1 MTRARMDSNQNLS
14 RLFYQS
20 SNSSKHEHLVVI
32 PYVDFEFMPH
42 LHRDLEFVMVLEGE
56 MAYAT
61 PYCKAVMKEGDIAL
75 FLPNQIHSFCT
86 PTHSRCVIVNFSVGY
101 VSAFLR
107 KINGK
112 IGAKCHYHAGEALIN
127 YLIDLYVRQSKDQ
140 LDYLTVKAS
149 CYAVCARYAQ
159 DIELIAAPEDNGD
172 VLHRI
177 LTYVNENYTENISL
191 KSMSA
196 AIGYNEDY
204 LSHFFRKTLGLAFR
218 AYVNLL
224 RIDHACQL
232 IEQGELS
239 ISNIALACG
248 FQNIRSFNRAFKQ
261 IMEETPMNYKKQNR
275 HGGIGLAD
283 QSS

>member
-1 MTRARMDSNQNLS
+1 MAQMNANKTQNLN

-20 SNSSKHEHLVVI
+20 DNSSKHEHLVVFS
-32 PYVDFEFMPH
+32 YVDFEFLPH
-42 LHRDLEFVMVLEGE
+42 LHRDLEFVLVLEGE
-56 MAYAT
+56 MVYAT
-61 PYCKAVMKEGDIAL
+61 SNCKGVIAEGDIAL
-75 FLPNQIHSFCT
+75 FLPNQIHSFHT
-86 PTHSRCVIVNFSVGY
+86 PEHSKCVVVNFSVGY

-112 IGAKCHYHAGEALIN
+112 IGAKCDYHAGESLAN
-127 YLIDLYVRQSKDQ
+127 YLIDLYIRQPKEK

-149 CYAVCARYAQ
+149 CYAVCAQYAQ
-159 DIELIAAPEDNGD
+159 DIELIAASEDNGD

-177 LTYVNENYTENISL
+177 LTYINENYTENISL
-191 KSMSA
+191 QSMST

-204 LSHFFRKTLGLAFR
+204 LSHFFRKTIGLPFR

-232 IEQGELS
+232 IEQGEFS
-239 ISNIALACG
+239 ISNIALECG

-261 IMEETPMNYKKQNR
+261 IMEETPMEYKKQN
-275 HGGIGLAD
+275 HNDGIGIVEK
-283 QSS
+283 SP